1 MTKSTEQL
9 PEHYHEWDAEERF
22 DDLKAALAVHHV
34 NLEQVQ
40 KLEHRLAYETNNTD
54 DHDNSIAILDNL
66 KTDIDWGEGVSKK
79 TSKFMKKYY
88 GMYEAWEVIS
98 YNLGK
103 SIEVLQKTKRDNFRL
118 VLKLEED
125 LKKAQATKEK
135 GWESYSKLNQKYK
148 VEFEKLKEAE
158 KLAQATEAANVDGFI
173 NNEYNEI
180 EDVKKTG
187 KEAA

>member
-1 MTKSTEQL
+1 MTNSTEKL
-9 PEHYHEWDAEERF
+9 PEYYHQWNAEERF
-22 DDLKAALAVHHV
+22 DDLKAALAIHHANIDRV
-34 NLEQVQ
+34 NELTRELSY
-40 KLEHRLAYETNNTD
+40 KTNSSD
-54 DHDNSIAILDNL
+54 DHDNGIAILDQL
-66 KTDIDWGEGVSKK
+66 KTDLDWGISKK
-79 TSKFMKKYY
+79 TTKFMKKYY

-103 SIEVLQKTKRDNFRL
+103 SIEVLQKAKRDNFRL
-118 VLKLEED
+118 ILKLEDD
-125 LKKAQATKEK
+125 LKKAEAVKEK